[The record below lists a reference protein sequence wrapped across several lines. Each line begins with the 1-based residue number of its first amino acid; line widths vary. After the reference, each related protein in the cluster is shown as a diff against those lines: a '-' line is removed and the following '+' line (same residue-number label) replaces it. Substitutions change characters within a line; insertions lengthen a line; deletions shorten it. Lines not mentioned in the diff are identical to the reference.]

1 MENEIREKVTDKEIR
16 EKLFYEL
23 KLGKQFSPEDIDYL
37 IKTSELLNTC
47 IDKKT
52 MNTMF

>member
-1 MENEIREKVTDKEIR
+1 MENEINQAVTDKEVR

-23 KLGKQFSPEDIDYL
+23 KLGKEYTPEDVDYL

-52 MNTMF
+52 MN